1 MAGPI
6 RSLDDLARKGFDLN
20 VECQSCG
27 YSRTIPIAEA
37 RLMIRARSWPEIW
50 EGLWKRFRCSWC
62 GARRRARLRAYPAAD
77 ASALEVLRES
87 AARANRET
95 VATPAVRDA
104 LDRLAPLVSVERLDQ
119 FWQSAGSDVGPAA
132 GRAASVRTAL
142 LAIEMQ
148 LGRHNDD
155 APRRI
160 EWKYRPRYV
169 WPMDIP
175 ALTDEELLDLFKR
188 QPPTDPGTS
197 PQADALAD
205 EIDRRGLDL

>member
-1 MAGPI
+1 MFCFRTASMVGPI

-37 RLMIRARSWPEIW
+37 RQMVRGRNWSDSWA
-50 EGLWKRFRCSWC
+50 GLWKRFRCSWC
-62 GARRRARLRAYPAAD
+62 GAKRAKLRAYPAAD
-77 ASALEVLRES
+77 SDALNVLRE
-87 AARANRET
+87 AADRANRET
-95 VATPAVRDA
+95 VATAAVRAA
-104 LDRLAPLVSVERLDQ
+104 LDRVAPLVGRDRIEA
-119 FWQSAGSDVGPAA
+119 FWEAAGSDCGPAA

-142 LAIEMQ
+142 LGIEMQ

-155 APRRI
+155 APQRI

-175 ALTDEELLDLFKR
+175 ALSDAELLDHLLPIFR
-188 QPPTDPGTS
+188 PRIS
-197 PQADALAD
+197 
-205 EIDRRGLDL
+205 